1 VYVKLSLCGNKKIR
15 NIMKNTLIKFIGIS
29 ICLLTLNAN
38 AGLIYLEE
46 SEKTNDSI
54 TVNLMGSGFDQ
65 GLDIGSFYASW
76 DSSLLEYLDISFN
89 ETLYDL
95 VNYVGYVDQSSG
107 YLDDA
112 LFSSW
117 RIDPEITAKDFTI
130 ASITFGILASGTS
143 YIDVAQ
149 GWDLDGP
156 SPYYNA
162 EFDEID
168 VSNNV
173 DFNGIN
179 VDVNVPE
186 PSTLAIFA
194 LGMFGLM
201 SRRLLKKT

>member
-1 VYVKLSLCGNKKIR
+1 
-15 NIMKNTLIKFIGIS
+15 MKNTLIKFVGIS

-46 SEKTNDSI
+46 SEKTNDFI
-54 TVNLMGSGFDQ
+54 TVNLMGSDFTQ
-65 GLDIGSFYASW
+65 GLDIGSFFASW
-76 DSSLLEYLDISFN
+76 DNSVLEYVDISFN

-117 RIDPEITAKDFTI
+117 GINPLITSTDFTI
-130 ASITFGILASGTS
+130 ATITFAILATGTS
-143 YIDVAQ
+143 YIDIAQ
-149 GWDLDGP
+149 GWDLGGP

-162 EFDEID
+162 DYNEIE
-168 VSNNV
+168 VSNDV
-173 DFNGIN
+173 AFNGIN
-179 VDVNVPE
+179 VDVSVPE

-201 SRRLLKKT
+201 SRRLIKKT

>member
-1 VYVKLSLCGNKKIR
+1 
-15 NIMKNTLIKFIGIS
+15 MKNTLIKFVGIS

-46 SEKTNDSI
+46 SEKTNDFI
-54 TVNLMGSGFDQ
+54 TVNLMGSDFSQ
-65 GLDIGSFYASW
+65 GLDTGSFYASW
-76 DSSLLEYLDISFN
+76 DSSVLEYVDISFN

-117 RIDPEITAKDFTI
+117 GTNPLITSTDFTI
-130 ASITFGILASGTS
+130 ATITFGILATGTS
-143 YIDVAQ
+143 FIDIAQ
-149 GWDLDGP
+149 GWDLGGP

-162 EFDEID
+162 EFNEID

-173 DFNGIN
+173 AFSGIN
-179 VDVNVPE
+179 VDVPE
-186 PSTLAIFA
+186 PSTLAIFS

-201 SRRLLKKT
+201 SRRLLTKT